1 MRKLSATFI
10 NSLKSGF
17 LAGIRKKVIADSD
30 LTLEIRDNYINIY
43 YKGNSL
49 LKLTESIHGRYKADI
64 HEKFRDGLDIPLDF
78 IDQETT
84 AKFLNDISLLKE
96 NVIRHGKHS
105 LEIEYEQMIIR
116 ANNFEPR
123 NNSEY
128 FIIDRQYV
136 VGKQRFDLAG
146 IFWDR
151 KARRKG
157 QEVDLCFIEVK
168 FALNQDISEV
178 HNQLKRYYE
187 AIRPRAKNIA
197 EEGETIFRQ
206 KLELGLYNQSSERIE
221 VMKTLSFSKD
231 ISRFQFVLVLVDYNP
246 NSLKLNLDSLA
257 KLPFSKQIRVFFGG
271 FAMWQQNMKP
281 LASSHADNVLIRK
294 PYKK

>member
-1 MRKLSATFI
+1 MRKLSQTFI

-17 LAGIRKKVIADSD
+17 LSGITKKVIADSD

-49 LKLTESIHGRYKADI
+49 LKLSESISGRYKADI

-78 IDQETT
+78 VDQDTT
-84 AKFLNDISLLKE
+84 SKFLKNIPLMKE
-96 NVIRHGKHS
+96 NIIIHGKHS

-128 FIIDRQYV
+128 FIIDRQYA

-168 FALNQDISEV
+168 FALNQDISKV

-187 AIRPRAKNIA
+187 VISPIAKNIA
-197 EEGETIFRQ
+197 VEGETIFRQ
-206 KLELGLYNQSSERIE
+206 KIELGLYKQSAERIE
-221 VMKTLSFSKD
+221 AMKTLSFSKD
-231 ISRFQFVLVLVDYNP
+231 ISQFQFVLVLVDYNP
-246 NSLKLNLDSLA
+246 NSSKLNLDSLA
-257 KLPFSKQIRVFFGG
+257 KLPFAKQIRVFFGG
-271 FAMWQQNMKP
+271 FAMWQQNVK
-281 LASSHADNVLIRK
+281 LLTSYLT
-294 PYKK
+294 

>member
-17 LAGIRKKVIADSD
+17 LAGITKKVIADSD

-49 LKLTESIHGRYKADI
+49 LKLTESTHGRYKVDI

-84 AKFLNDISLLKE
+84 ARFLNNIPLLKE
-96 NVIRHGKHS
+96 NVIRYGKHS
-105 LEIEYEQMIIR
+105 LEIEYEQMVIR

-151 KARRKG
+151 KSRRKG
-157 QEVDLCFIEVK
+157 QEVALCFIEVK

-178 HNQLKRYYE
+178 NNQLKRYYE
-187 AIRPRAKNIA
+187 AIRSKAGNIA

-206 KLELGLYNQSSERIE
+206 KLELGLYNQSAERIKA
-221 VMKTLSFSKD
+221 MKTLSFSKD
-231 ISRFQFVLVLVDYNP
+231 ISQFQFVLVLVDYNP
-246 NSLKLNLDSLA
+246 NSSKLDIDSLA

>member
-10 NSLKSGF
+10 NSLKFGF
-17 LAGIRKKVIADSD
+17 LAGITQKVIADSD
-30 LTLEIRDNYINIY
+30 LTLEIRDNYINLY

-49 LKLTESIHGRYKADI
+49 LKLSESTHESYKAYI
-64 HEKFRDGLDIPLDF
+64 HTKFRDGLDIPSDF
-78 IDQETT
+78 VDHETT
-84 AKFLNDISLLKE
+84 AKFLKNIPLLKE
-96 NVIRHGKHS
+96 NVIMRGKHS

-116 ANNFEPR
+116 ANNFESR

-136 VGKQRFDLAG
+136 VGKQRIDLVG

-151 KARRKG
+151 NVRRKG

-187 AIRPRAKNIA
+187 TIEPEAGNIA
-197 EEGETIFRQ
+197 EESETIFRQ
-206 KLELGLYNQSSERIE
+206 KLELGLYKQSTERIE
-221 VMKTLSFSKD
+221 AMKTLSFSKD
-231 ISRFQFVLVLVDYNP
+231 ISKFQFILVLVDYNP
-246 NSLKLNLDSLA
+246 NSSRLNLDSLSI
-257 KLPFSKQIRVFFGG
+257 LPFAEQIRIFNSG
-271 FAMWQQNMKP
+271 FAMWQQN
-281 LASSHADNVLIRK
+281 LECLTNHFAQ
-294 PYKK
+294 

>member
-84 AKFLNDISLLKE
+84 AMFLKNIPLLKE
-96 NVIRHGKHS
+96 NVVMHGKHS

-136 VGKQRFDLAG
+136 VGKQRFDLTG

-178 HNQLKRYYE
+178 HNQLKGYYE

-206 KLELGLYNQSSERIE
+206 KLELGLYNQSAERIE
-221 VMKTLSFSKD
+221 AMKTLSFSKD
-231 ISRFQFVLVLVDYNP
+231 ISQFQFVLVLVDYNP

-281 LASSHADNVLIRK
+281 LCS
-294 PYKK
+294 

>member
-1 MRKLSATFI
+1 MYTTGNERSIKGWKQGWSFWNAWTSAKKWSDNSSGDLAYRLLSI
-10 NSLKSGF
+10 WS
-17 LAGIRKKVIADSD
+17 
-30 LTLEIRDNYINIY
+30 
-43 YKGNSL
+43 
-49 LKLTESIHGRYKADI
+49 
-64 HEKFRDGLDIPLDF
+64 
-78 IDQETT
+78 
-84 AKFLNDISLLKE
+84 KFLKNIPLLKE
-96 NVIRHGKHS
+96 NVVIHGKHS

-136 VGKQRFDLAG
+136 IGKQRFDLAG

-178 HNQLKRYYE
+178 HNQLKGYYE

-206 KLELGLYNQSSERIE
+206 KLELGLYNQSAERIE
-221 VMKTLSFSKD
+221 AMKTLSF
-231 ISRFQFVLVLVDYNP
+231 
-246 NSLKLNLDSLA
+246 
-257 KLPFSKQIRVFFGG
+257 
-271 FAMWQQNMKP
+271 
-281 LASSHADNVLIRK
+281 
-294 PYKK
+294 

>member
-17 LAGIRKKVIADSD
+17 LAGITKKVIADSD

-64 HEKFRDGLDIPLDF
+64 HDKFRDGLDIPLDF
-78 IDQETT
+78 IDQKTT
-84 AKFLNDISLLKE
+84 AKFLKNIPLLKE
-96 NVIRHGKHS
+96 NVVMHGKHS

-136 VGKQRFDLAG
+136 VGKQRFDLTG

-151 KARRKG
+151 RVRRKG

-178 HNQLKRYYE
+178 HNQLKGYYE

-206 KLELGLYNQSSERIE
+206 KLELGLYKQSAERIE
-221 VMKTLSFSKD
+221 AMKTLSFSKD
-231 ISRFQFVLVLVDYNP
+231 ISQFQFVLVLVDYNP

-257 KLPFSKQIRVFFGG
+257 KLPFAKQIRVFFGG
-271 FAMWQQNMKP
+271 FAMWQQNVKS
-281 LASSHADNVLIRK
+281 LVSSHADHSVIRK
-294 PYKK
+294 Q

>member
-1 MRKLSATFI
+1 MRKLSVTFI

-17 LAGIRKKVIADSD
+17 LAGITKKVISDSD
-30 LTLEIRDNYINIY
+30 LTLEIRDNCINIY

-49 LKLTESIHGRYKADI
+49 LKLSESTSGRYKADI
-64 HEKFRDGLDIPLDF
+64 HEKFRDGLDIPLNF

-84 AKFLNDISLLKE
+84 AGFLNNIPLLKE
-96 NVIRHGKHS
+96 NVIRYGKHS

-128 FIIDRQYV
+128 YIIDRQYV
-136 VGKQRFDLAG
+136 IGKQRFDLVG

-157 QEVDLCFIEVK
+157 QEVYLCFIEVK

-178 HNQLKRYYE
+178 HNQLNRYYK

-206 KLELGLYNQSSERIE
+206 KLELGLYNQSAERIE
-221 VMKTLSFSKD
+221 AMKTLSFSKD
-231 ISRFQFVLVLVDYNP
+231 ISQFQFVLVLVDYNP
-246 NSLKLNLDSLA
+246 NSLKLNLDSLSE
-257 KLPFSKQIRVFFGG
+257 LPFAKQVRVFYGG
-271 FAMWQQNMKP
+271 FAMWKQNVKP
-281 LASSHADNVLIRK
+281 LASSHAE
-294 PYKK
+294 

>member
-1 MRKLSATFI
+1 MRKLSVTFI

-17 LAGIRKKVIADSD
+17 LAGITQKVITDSD
-30 LTLEIRDNYINIY
+30 LTLEIRGNYINIY

-49 LKLTESIHGRYKADI
+49 LKLSESIHGSYKADI

-78 IDQETT
+78 VDQETT
-84 AKFLNDISLLKE
+84 SKFLKNIPLLKE
-96 NVIRHGKHS
+96 NVVMHGKHS

-136 VGKQRFDLAG
+136 VGKQRFDLTG

-151 KARRKG
+151 MARRKG
-157 QEVDLCFIEVK
+157 QEVALCFIEVK

-178 HNQLKRYYE
+178 HNQLRRYYE
-187 AIRPRAKNIA
+187 AIRPEARNIA

-206 KLELGLYNQSSERIE
+206 KLELGLYKQSVERIE
-221 VMKTLSFSKD
+221 AMKTLSFSKD
-231 ISRFQFVLVLVDYNP
+231 ISQFQFILVLVDYNP
-246 NSLKLNLDSLA
+246 NSSKLNLDNLA
-257 KLPFSKQIRVFFGG
+257 ALPFAEQVRVVEGG
-271 FAMWQQNMKP
+271 FAMWKQNVK
-281 LASSHADNVLIRK
+281 LLTS
-294 PYKK
+294 YFT

>member
-1 MRKLSATFI
+1 M
-10 NSLKSGF
+10 
-17 LAGIRKKVIADSD
+17 
-30 LTLEIRDNYINIY
+30 
-43 YKGNSL
+43 
-49 LKLTESIHGRYKADI
+49 
-64 HEKFRDGLDIPLDF
+64 
-78 IDQETT
+78 
-84 AKFLNDISLLKE
+84 FLNNIPLLKE
-96 NVIRHGKHS
+96 NVIKHGKHS

-151 KARRKG
+151 KARKKG

-178 HNQLKRYYE
+178 HNQLKGYYE

-206 KLELGLYNQSSERIE
+206 KLELGLYKQSAERIE
-221 VMKTLSFSKD
+221 AMKTLSFSKD

-246 NSLKLNLDSLA
+246 NSSKFNLDCLA
-257 KLPFSKQIRVFFGG
+257 KLPFVKQIRVFFGG
-271 FAMWQQNMKP
+271 FAMWQQNVKS
-281 LASSHADNVLIRK
+281 LASSHADDSVIRK
-294 PYKK
+294 Q

>member
-17 LAGIRKKVIADSD
+17 LAGITQKVITDSD

-49 LKLTESIHGRYKADI
+49 LKLSESIHGSYKAHI
-64 HEKFRDGLDIPLDF
+64 HEKFIGNLDIPLDF
-78 IDQETT
+78 VDQETA
-84 AKFLNDISLLKE
+84 AKFLTNIPLLKE
-96 NVIRHGKHS
+96 NVVMHGKHS

-136 VGKQRFDLAG
+136 VGKQRIDLTG

-151 KARRKG
+151 MARRKG
-157 QEVDLCFIEVK
+157 QEAALCFIEVK

-178 HNQLKRYYE
+178 HNQLRRYYE
-187 AIRPRAKNIA
+187 AIKPEAGNIA

-206 KLELGLYNQSSERIE
+206 KLELGLYKQSVERIE
-221 VMKTLSFSKD
+221 AMKTMSFSKD
-231 ISRFQFVLVLVDYNP
+231 ISQFQFILVLVDYNP
-246 NSLKLNLDSLA
+246 NSSKLNLDSLA
-257 KLPFSKQIRVFFGG
+257 ALPFAEQVRVVDGG
-271 FAMWQQNMKP
+271 FAMWKQNVK
-281 LASSHADNVLIRK
+281 LLTSFFT
-294 PYKK
+294 

>member
-1 MRKLSATFI
+1 MRKLSVTFI

-17 LAGIRKKVIADSD
+17 LAGITKKVIADSD

-49 LKLTESIHGRYKADI
+49 LKLSESISGRYKADI
-64 HEKFRDGLDIPLDF
+64 NEKFRDGLDIPLDF
-78 IDQETT
+78 VDQETT
-84 AKFLNDISLLKE
+84 AKFLKNIPLLKE

-105 LEIEYEQMIIR
+105 LEIEYEQLIIR

-136 VGKQRFDLAG
+136 VGKQRFDLTG

-168 FALNQDISEV
+168 FALNQDLSEV
-178 HNQLKRYYE
+178 HNQLKGYYE
-187 AIRPRAKNIA
+187 AIRTRAKNIA

-206 KLELGLYNQSSERIE
+206 KLELGLYNQSAERIE
-221 VMKTLSFSKD
+221 AMKTLSFSKD
-231 ISRFQFVLVLVDYNP
+231 ISQFQFVL
-246 NSLKLNLDSLA
+246 S
-257 KLPFSKQIRVFFGG
+257 
-271 FAMWQQNMKP
+271 
-281 LASSHADNVLIRK
+281 
-294 PYKK
+294 

>member
-17 LAGIRKKVIADSD
+17 LAGITQKVITDSD

-49 LKLTESIHGRYKADI
+49 LKLSESIHGSYKAYI
-64 HEKFRDGLDIPLDF
+64 HEKFRGGLDIPLDF
-78 IDQETT
+78 VDQETT
-84 AKFLNDISLLKE
+84 AKFLKNIPLLKE
-96 NVIRHGKHS
+96 NVVMHGKHS

-136 VGKQRFDLAG
+136 VGKQRFDLTG

-151 KARRKG
+151 MSRRKG
-157 QEVDLCFIEVK
+157 QEVALCFIEVK
-168 FALNQDISEV
+168 FALNKDISEV

-187 AIRPRAKNIA
+187 AIRPEAGNIA

-206 KLELGLYNQSSERIE
+206 KLELGLYKQSVERIE
-221 VMKTLSFSKD
+221 AMKTLSFSKD
-231 ISRFQFVLVLVDYNP
+231 ISQFQFILVLVDYNP
-246 NSLKLNLDSLA
+246 NSYKLNLDNLA
-257 KLPFSKQIRVFFGG
+257 ALPFAEQVRVFDGG
-271 FAMWQQNMKP
+271 FAMWQQNVK
-281 LASSHADNVLIRK
+281 LLLSYFL
-294 PYKK
+294 